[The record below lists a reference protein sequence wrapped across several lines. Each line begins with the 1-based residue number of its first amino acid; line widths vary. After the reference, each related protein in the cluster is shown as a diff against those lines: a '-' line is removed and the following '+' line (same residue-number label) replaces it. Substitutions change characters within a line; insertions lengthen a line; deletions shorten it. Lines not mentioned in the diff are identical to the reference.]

1 MKKLAKK
8 LVAAVLGY
16 QVKKLRQKNN
26 FKIVGVVGSIGKT
39 STKLAIA
46 NVLKAG
52 VRVQYQEGNYND
64 LVSVPLIFFGQELPS
79 LFNPLAWIMVF
90 WRNQKILKQP
100 YPFDVVV
107 VELGSD
113 APGQIREFKSYL
125 NLEIGVLTSISPEHM
140 AFFST
145 LDEVA
150 KEELAIGEFS
160 SLTLANSDLS
170 DEKYYKNLPNFLTYS
185 IHGKGNL
192 NLKAQAGKITVF
204 AGQQQLLE
212 ALYENQSSVSLYNA
226 LAATAVAYK
235 LGMTPDQIAKG
246 LANIKPVPGRMQR
259 LRGVE
264 GSLIIDDSY
273 NSSPDAAKLA
283 LDYLYSIN
291 APQKIAV
298 LGNMNELGGY
308 SKQAH
313 EEIGNHCDP
322 KQLELVITIGPD
334 ANNFLAKA
342 AEAKGCR
349 VERFDSPYKAGD
361 FIRPLVKQGAAIL
374 VKGSQNKVFAEEAIK
389 PLLADQ
395 TDSEKLVRQTPQW
408 LNVKREAFKP

>member
-170 DEKYYKNLPNFLTYS
+170 DEKYYKNLPNLLTYS
-185 IHGKGNL
+185 IHGNGNL

>member
-1 MKKLAKK
+1 
-8 LVAAVLGY
+8 
-16 QVKKLRQKNN
+16 
-26 FKIVGVVGSIGKT
+26 
-39 STKLAIA
+39 
-46 NVLKAG
+46 
-52 VRVQYQEGNYND
+52 
-64 LVSVPLIFFGQELPS
+64 
-79 LFNPLAWIMVF
+79 
-90 WRNQKILKQP
+90 
-100 YPFDVVV
+100 
-107 VELGSD
+107 
-113 APGQIREFKSYL
+113 
-125 NLEIGVLTSISPEHM
+125 
-140 AFFST
+140 
-145 LDEVA
+145 
-150 KEELAIGEFS
+150 
-160 SLTLANSDLS
+160 
-170 DEKYYKNLPNFLTYS
+170 
-185 IHGKGNL
+185 
-192 NLKAQAGKITVF
+192 
-204 AGQQQLLE
+204 
-212 ALYENQSSVSLYNA
+212 
-226 LAATAVAYK
+226 
-235 LGMTPDQIAKG
+235 MTPDQIAKG

-313 EEIGNHCDP
+313 EEIGSYCDP

-349 VERFDSPYKAGD
+349 VERFDNPYKAGD

-395 TDSEKLVRQTPQW
+395 ADSEKLVRQTPQW
-408 LNVKREAFKP
+408 LNVKRGAFKP

>member
-170 DEKYYKNLPNFLTYS
+170 DEKYYKNLPNLLTYS

-192 NLKAQAGKITVF
+192 NLSAQAGKITVF